1 MYNSWQELP
10 GINHSEYCFFH
21 VTARKYRFFS
31 TLADITSMTNEAMK
45 SSEFQEDP
53 EITSLDELEKA
64 LWGDRPEHNEML
76 GTLLLENGSL
86 TQEQLQLALEE
97 QREHPDTQLG
107 HILVSMG
114 LVWQQD
120 INQALAYKLGIPRV
134 ELKNILPEADI
145 LKEISAEIAMLYNIL
160 PIMMSNDR
168 LVVAMENPLDL
179 HVVEALQFHTNHR
192 IEPVIASHEDLNWAV
207 GNHYG
212 SIDQTQLIE
221 EINAENHFDFREE
234 NVATSRSTIEQ
245 EASKRPVVRLI
256 NAIILQGVLRNASDI
271 HIRPGRDKAD
281 IYYRVDGVL
290 QYSRTIDKSLLMPLI
305 ARIKII
311 GRMDIAERRR
321 PQDGHARLFHQGKNI
336 DLRISVMPSVKGESA
351 VIRILDK
358 SVGLRSLEELGFL
371 DKDLEQLKLLLSNNH
386 GIFLVTGPTGSGK
399 STSLYAM
406 LTDIKQRG
414 PHIIT
419 VEDPVE
425 YDMDDV
431 EQMQISNIIGYSFAE
446 ALRHILRHDP
456 DVIMVGEIR
465 DQETGHIAVKSALT
479 GHLVMSTLHTNDAVS
494 AVTRLIEM
502 GIEPYLV
509 SSTLLG
515 VLAQRLVRKICPEC
529 KTEDK
534 DVPDVVRK
542 VLKLSKKERFYRG
555 QGCKQCNHTGYHGR
569 TTVAELLTITP
580 EMVTMINSGASES
593 ELRELAT
600 KQGLVSLTQNGIKLA
615 RKGETT
621 LAEIFAVRI
630 N

>member
-1 MYNSWQELP
+1 MQLEKTRNP
-10 GINHSEYCFFH
+10 
-21 VTARKYRFFS
+21 
-31 TLADITSMTNEAMK
+31 DIATET
-45 SSEFQEDP
+45 
-53 EITSLDELEKA
+53 EITSVEALEKA
-64 LWGDRPEHNEML
+64 LWGARPEHNEKL
-76 GTLLLENGSL
+76 GRLLIENGSL
-86 TQEQLQLALEE
+86 SQENLELALEE
-97 QREHPDTQLG
+97 QQQHPDTQLG

-134 ELKNILPEADI
+134 ELKSIIPEPEI
-145 LKEISAEIAMLYNIL
+145 LKEISAEIAMLYNVIPL
-160 PIMMSNDR
+160 AISKDR

-179 HVVEALQFHTNHR
+179 HIVEALQFHTNHR

-207 GNHYG
+207 GTHYG
-212 SIDQTQLIE
+212 SIDQSQLIE
-221 EINAENHFDFREE
+221 EISAENHFDYHDSNEI
-234 NVATSRSTIEQ
+234 TSRSVIEQ

-271 HIRPGRDKAD
+271 HIRPGREKAD

-290 QYSRTIDKSLLMPLI
+290 QFSRTIDKSLLMPLI

-336 DLRISVMPSVKGESA
+336 DLRISIMPSVKGESA

-358 SVGLRSLEELGFL
+358 SMGLRSLEELGFIDRDL
-371 DKDLEQLKLLLSNNH
+371 DQLKLLMTHNH

-399 STSLYAM
+399 STTLYAM
-406 LTDIKQRG
+406 LTEIKKRG

-456 DVIMVGEIR
+456 DVIMIGEIR
-465 DQETGHIAVKSALT
+465 DLETGHIAVKSALT

-494 AVTRLIEM
+494 AITRLIEM

-515 VLAQRLVRKICPEC
+515 VLAQRLVRKICPDC
-529 KTEDK
+529 KVEDRE
-534 DVPDVVRK
+534 VPDVVRK
-542 VLKLSKKERFYRG
+542 VLKLNKKEQFYRG
-555 QGCKQCNHTGYHGR
+555 EGCKQCNHTGYHGR

-580 EMVTMINSGASES
+580 DLITMINSGASE
-593 ELRELAT
+593 EDLRMHARKE
-600 KQGLVSLTQNGIKLA
+600 GLIGLTQNGLELA
-615 RKGETT
+615 RKGITSLE
-621 LAEIFAVRI
+621 EVFAVRI
-630 N
+630 D